1 MKKENFR
8 GADRKRRP
16 AKLDRR
22 SGLRRLL
29 EQMLLALIVT
39 LIVEG
44 FNQGSP
50 ERMLRY
56 LGERT
61 LYFGM
66 NWLVVL
72 TTLSFTELVKHRRA
86 LSLTLSVL
94 WCVLGFANYMVC
106 HNRTQPLVSGDLIIT
121 PEIFGMITIYFSWFE
136 IILMFA
142 GIVAV
147 IFGILWLFSHT
158 AKVRR
163 VNYAR
168 AIGTVVLMSC
178 LTICLGTLGISF
190 GLIPE
195 TFGDRV
201 NAYRD
206 YGFSTC
212 FTFKFAAYGVSKPDA
227 YSPETVGE
235 ILDEIEQPAAT
246 AAPAATAVPAARF
259 GEADGLDQP
268 NIVFVQLES
277 FFDVNSVIG
286 AEFSEDPTPVFHE
299 LIENWPSAKLYVPTI
314 GGGTANVEFEVM
326 SGLNMDFFGAGEV
339 PYNTIIQEVTCETIA
354 DTLRERGYYS
364 TALHNNTGFFFSRNE
379 VYANLGYDRFVPLEY
394 MPYPQYNKT
403 GWAHDAILTGEIMKV
418 MQGSAQRDLVFAISV
433 EAHGKYAETY
443 APEEGD
449 VEILALPEE
458 AYLAPFQ
465 NYVNV
470 LPDVDRFIGELVA
483 ALEAYDEPTV
493 LVLYGDH
500 LPALGLEEEM
510 LTTGD
515 LYASRYVIWNNYGAD
530 FTARDMEAY
539 RLSADL
545 FSQLGISDGVMT
557 RFHQSYAID
566 EEGEEYLEKLQ
577 TLEYDLLYGEQEAY
591 GERGAYA
598 PTDIV
603 YGAEPILLHSA
614 ERAYGRLLVKGE
626 NFTEFSR
633 IACGEGVLETVFIDS
648 ATLAAPLSEGNLK
661 LLTGGVAV
669 AQINNDGKELGRTA
683 EIALP

>member
-178 LTICLGTLGISF
+178 LTILS
-190 GLIPE
+190 LIH
-195 TFGDRV
+195 
-201 NAYRD
+201 
-206 YGFSTC
+206 
-212 FTFKFAAYGVSKPDA
+212 
-227 YSPETVGE
+227 
-235 ILDEIEQPAAT
+235 I
-246 AAPAATAVPAARF
+246 
-259 GEADGLDQP
+259 
-268 NIVFVQLES
+268 
-277 FFDVNSVIG
+277 
-286 AEFSEDPTPVFHE
+286 
-299 LIENWPSAKLYVPTI
+299 
-314 GGGTANVEFEVM
+314 
-326 SGLNMDFFGAGEV
+326 
-339 PYNTIIQEVTCETIA
+339 
-354 DTLRERGYYS
+354 
-364 TALHNNTGFFFSRNE
+364 
-379 VYANLGYDRFVPLEY
+379 
-394 MPYPQYNKT
+394 
-403 GWAHDAILTGEIMKV
+403 
-418 MQGSAQRDLVFAISV
+418 
-433 EAHGKYAETY
+433 
-443 APEEGD
+443 
-449 VEILALPEE
+449 
-458 AYLAPFQ
+458 
-465 NYVNV
+465 
-470 LPDVDRFIGELVA
+470 
-483 ALEAYDEPTV
+483 
-493 LVLYGDH
+493 
-500 LPALGLEEEM
+500 
-510 LTTGD
+510 
-515 LYASRYVIWNNYGAD
+515 
-530 FTARDMEAY
+530 
-539 RLSADL
+539 
-545 FSQLGISDGVMT
+545 
-557 RFHQSYAID
+557 
-566 EEGEEYLEKLQ
+566 
-577 TLEYDLLYGEQEAY
+577 
-591 GERGAYA
+591 
-598 PTDIV
+598 
-603 YGAEPILLHSA
+603 
-614 ERAYGRLLVKGE
+614 
-626 NFTEFSR
+626 
-633 IACGEGVLETVFIDS
+633 
-648 ATLAAPLSEGNLK
+648 
-661 LLTGGVAV
+661 
-669 AQINNDGKELGRTA
+669 
-683 EIALP
+683 